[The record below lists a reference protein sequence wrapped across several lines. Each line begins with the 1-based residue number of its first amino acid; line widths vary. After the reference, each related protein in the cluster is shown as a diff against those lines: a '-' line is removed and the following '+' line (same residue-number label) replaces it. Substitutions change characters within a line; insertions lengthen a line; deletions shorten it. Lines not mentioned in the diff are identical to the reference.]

1 MTASEK
7 CGSVRWRREEENDCF
22 KSPEDSSRGVTCKK
36 TAPRFVSICL
46 KLNEVER
53 CPQRVLQEKRICRN
67 PSKRSEK
74 LAIVSNETVS
84 TYLPNRFM
92 AKGK

>member
-22 KSPEDSSRGVTCKK
+22 KSPEDSSRGVTCQKNG
-36 TAPRFVSICL
+36 L

-92 AKGK
+92 AKRK